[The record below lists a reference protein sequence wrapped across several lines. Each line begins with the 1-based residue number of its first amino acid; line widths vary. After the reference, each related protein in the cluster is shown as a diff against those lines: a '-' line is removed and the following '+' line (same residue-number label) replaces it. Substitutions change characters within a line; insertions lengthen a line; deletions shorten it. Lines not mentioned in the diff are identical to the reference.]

1 MISVILIV
9 VFSGLAY
16 LGFTNN
22 WTANNGNWLPILFTV
37 ISATYFVVWIISECC
52 LNYEQIYDFENV
64 IRLKNNRKIYEE
76 KMNAILPQLK
86 LYLGKDYAEYE
97 KDIYKTITSKDY
109 AIFLAKYPKLQNIEA
124 VKELI
129 ENINSSYDKIYSC
142 DLDIENNL
150 RDMRVRQQNPFIIIN
165 HYKEI

>member
-1 MISVILIV
+1 
-9 VFSGLAY
+9 
-16 LGFTNN
+16 
-22 WTANNGNWLPILFTV
+22 
-37 ISATYFVVWIISECC
+37 
-52 LNYEQIYDFENV
+52 
-64 IRLKNNRKIYEE
+64 
-76 KMNAILPQLK
+76 MNAILPQLK

-109 AIFLAKYPKLQNIEA
+109 AIFLAKYPKLQNIKA

-150 RDMRVRQQNPFIIIN
+150 RDMRVIVQNPFIIFK